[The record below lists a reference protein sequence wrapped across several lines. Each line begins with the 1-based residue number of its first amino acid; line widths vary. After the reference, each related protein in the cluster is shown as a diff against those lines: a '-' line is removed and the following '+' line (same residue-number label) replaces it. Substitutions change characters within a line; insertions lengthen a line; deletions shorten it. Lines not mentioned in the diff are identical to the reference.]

1 MIQLLVVSVVFIFC
15 IGCDIKEIAPES
27 GIVAHVGE
35 HAITA
40 REFKLNYEFG
50 FAHLKNSP
58 DKKFSYLG
66 YMINETLLSIEGYR
80 LGLDKTERVQRLE
93 QTLLEELLV
102 EEVCKYL
109 CLYFLIL

>member
-1 MIQLLVVSVVFIFC
+1 MLIQLLVVSVVFIFC

-40 REFKLNYEFG
+40 HEFKLYYEFG

-58 DKKFSYLG
+58 DKKFSYLE
-66 YMINETLLSIEGYR
+66 YMIKQEITQQNKDIAKSLRRTY
-80 LGLDKTERVQRLE
+80 DKIILITSQN
-93 QTLLEELLV
+93 LV
-102 EEVCKYL
+102 EEKL
-109 CLYFLIL
+109 LNFLS